1 MKVWKDS
8 WSIINRTIHFMGKKA
23 MFSEYLISHF
33 QMPSTVNWKQSVD
46 FSQFQNHLER
56 LFLNFIPNPIS
67 EQHTD
72 FNFANAVFIL
82 PHAFG
87 HKCTKSWSSLEAQT
101 VSLLLSGSAF
111 PRILPVVLILGSLL
125 WFQLSQHPLSCL
137 LSQHVSL
144 GPTEAFQLL
153 NSPSDRMLILKIMR
167 SYPWRW
173 IFEVRIM

>member
-1 MKVWKDS
+1 
-8 WSIINRTIHFMGKKA
+8 
-23 MFSEYLISHF
+23 
-33 QMPSTVNWKQSVD
+33 MPSTVNWKQSVD

-56 LFLNFIPNPIS
+56 LFLGTLSQIQSLNN
-67 EQHTD
+67 
-72 FNFANAVFIL
+72 IL
-82 PHAFG
+82 ILTLQMPF
-87 HKCTKSWSSLEAQT
+87 SSSLMPLDISVQ
-101 VSLLLSGSAF
+101 SLGVPWRLRQYHCSWRFQLSPVYS
-111 PRILPVVLILGSLL
+111 LHPVVLILGSLL